1 MNRSARHLARDSRG
15 QSLVEFALVL
25 PMLLVVMLMI
35 TEFGRALWTYN
46 VLAQATRE
54 GARIAVV
61 SPGASAVADGEAAMT
76 TFLTAANMV
85 SAPVPTVNCAVDVVD
100 GNTVVR
106 ATASRPFV
114 WVFAGPMP
122 ANADG
127 SATVGPR
134 GLTINAQ
141 TVMRAETF

>member
-1 MNRSARHLARDSRG
+1 MTRSARHLARDSRG

-46 VLAQATRE
+46 VLAQSTRE
-54 GARIAVV
+54 GARVAVV
-61 SPGASAVADGEAAMT
+61 SSPANAVADGELAMT
-76 TFLTAANMV
+76 TFLAAANMT
-85 SAPVPTVNCAVDVVD
+85 VPPTTVLCEVLVIN

-106 ATASRPFV
+106 ATATRPFT

-122 ANADG
+122 VNTDG
-127 SATVGPR
+127 SATVSPSA
-134 GLTINAQ
+134 LTINAR
-141 TVMRAETF
+141 TVMRVETF